1 MSTPYIKME
10 GIAKFF
16 GPVQALQSVDLEIY
30 PNEIHAL
37 LGENGAGK
45 STLMKILS
53 GIYEPTAGKIIINDV
68 EYAKLDHK
76 VAARLGIGIIYQE
89 LSVIDELTV
98 LENLFIGRLPVKK
111 VFGVNVVDWHDMR
124 TKAAIMLLRVGLKIR
139 LDEKVGNLSIS
150 QKQMLEIAKTL
161 MLDARVIIMD
171 EPTSSLTYNE
181 VDYLFLIMNQ
191 LRQDGTAIVY
201 ISHKLNEIR
210 RICNRYTVLKDGS
223 SVASGQMGQVTN
235 DDIVR
240 LMVGRE
246 LQNRFR
252 SLKEKVGGDTGD
264 ADIIFAVENITSRDK
279 RRVKHVSFQVKK
291 GEIMGFAGLV
301 GSGRTEFMNCIF
313 GVEPK
318 SSGKVMLHN
327 VDITP
332 SSPLDALKKGMGYI
346 TESRRENGFFD
357 NFSIAQNIAISKSL
371 KDGGYKG
378 ALGLFNADKERQL
391 AETQRRLLSLK
402 CSSVDQNITELSGG
416 NQQKVLI
423 SKWLCCEPEVI
434 IFDEP
439 TRGIDVGAKAE
450 IYKVMRTLAATGKT
464 ILMVSSELPEIITVC
479 DRIAIFCEGTLAHIL
494 DNNESIGEEDIMT
507 WALPQS

>member
-1 MSTPYIKME
+1 MTAPYIKME
-10 GIAKFF
+10 GIAKSF
-16 GPVQALQSVDLEIY
+16 GPVQALKSVDFEIFTH
-30 PNEIHAL
+30 EIHAL

-53 GIYEPTAGKIIINDV
+53 GIYEPTAGKITIDNI
-68 EYAKLDHK
+68 EYNRLDHK
-76 VAARLGIGIIYQE
+76 IAAKLGIGIIYQE

-98 LENLFIGRLPVKK
+98 LENLFIGRLPVKRTLG
-111 VFGVNVVDWHDMR
+111 FNRVDWQEMR
-124 TKAAIMLLRVGLKIR
+124 TKAAIMLLRVGLKVR
-139 LDEKVGNLSIS
+139 LDEKVRNLSIS

-210 RICNRYTVLKDGS
+210 RICNRFTVMKDGN
-223 SVASGQMGQVTN
+223 SVASGRVTDVTN

-240 LMVGRE
+240 MMVGRE

-252 SLKEKVGGDTGD
+252 AMKESVGVED
-264 ADIIFAVENITSRDK
+264 ADTIFEVCDITSKDK
-279 RRVKHVSFQVKK
+279 RRVKHISFTVKR

-313 GVEPK
+313 GVEPTSTGRVK
-318 SSGKVMLHN
+318 LHN

-346 TESRRENGFFD
+346 TESRRENGFFE

-371 KDGGYKG
+371 KDGGFKG
-378 ALGLFNADKERQL
+378 AMGLFNQEREREL
-391 AETQRRLLSLK
+391 AEQQKELLSLK

-450 IYKVMRTLAATGKT
+450 IYKVMRNLAATGKT
-464 ILMVSSELPEIITVC
+464 ILMVSSELQEILSVC
-479 DRIAIFCEGTLAHIL
+479 DRIAIFCEGQLANIL
-494 DNNESIGEEDIMT
+494 DNNESISEEDIMK
-507 WALPQS
+507 WALPQN

>member
-10 GIAKFF
+10 GIAKSF

>member
-332 SSPLDALKKGMGYI
+332 TSPLDALKKGMGYI

-378 ALGLFNADKERQL
+378 ALGLFNPDKERQL

>member
-1 MSTPYIKME
+1 MNVPYIKME
-10 GIAKFF
+10 GIAKGF
-16 GPVQALQSVDLEIY
+16 GPVQALKSVDLAICAH
-30 PNEIHAL
+30 EIHAL

-53 GIYEPTAGKIIINDV
+53 GIYEPTAGKIVIDNT
-68 EYAKLDHK
+68 EYSKLDHK
-76 VAARLGIGIIYQE
+76 IAAKLGIGIIYQE

-98 LENLFIGRLPVKK
+98 LENLFIGRLPVRRR
-111 VFGVNVVDWHDMR
+111 FGIKRVDWRDMR
-124 TKAAIMLLRVGLKIR
+124 TKAAIMLLRVGLKVR
-139 LDEKVGNLSIS
+139 LDEKVRNLSIS

-161 MLDARVIIMD
+161 MQEAKVIIMD
-171 EPTSSLTYNE
+171 EPTSSLTYKE

-191 LRQDGTAIVY
+191 LRQDGTAIIY

-210 RICNRYTVLKDGS
+210 RICDRYTVMKDGS
-223 SVASGQMGQVTN
+223 SVATGKIADVSN

-252 SLKEKVGGDTGD
+252 TMKESIGGENCET
-264 ADIIFAVENITSRDK
+264 IFEVSHITSKDK
-279 RRVKHVSFQVKK
+279 RRVRDISFTVNR

-313 GVEPK
+313 GVEPV
-318 SSGKVMLHN
+318 SSGRIMLHGA
-327 VDITP
+327 DITP
-332 SSPLDALKKGMGYI
+332 KSPLDALKKGMGYI

-378 ALGLFNADKERQL
+378 AIGLFNQNKERKL
-391 AETQRRLLSLK
+391 AEQQRQLLSLK

-450 IYKVMRTLAATGKT
+450 IYKVMRGLADAGKT
-464 ILMVSSELPEIITVC
+464 ILMVSSELPEIMSVC
-479 DRIAIFCEGTLAHIL
+479 DRIAIFCEGKLTRIL
-494 DNNESIGEEDIMT
+494 ENNESLSEEDIMK
-507 WALPQS
+507 WALPQN